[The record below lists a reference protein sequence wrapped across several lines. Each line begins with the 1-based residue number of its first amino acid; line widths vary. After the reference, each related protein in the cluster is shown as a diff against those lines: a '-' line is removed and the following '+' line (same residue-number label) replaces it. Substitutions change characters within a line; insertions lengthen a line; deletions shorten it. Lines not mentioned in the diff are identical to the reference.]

1 MLYVHEVE
9 CPKCGLL
16 THFWRNEC
24 PQCLSILRERETLDT
39 SLVAHPS
46 KFLTALYRQMEV
58 ERPSHPYGKPH

>member
-24 PQCLSILRERETLDT
+24 PQCLASLRETADASCTEQ
-39 SLVAHPS
+39 PS
-46 KFLTALYRQMEV
+46 KFLASLYERMVV
-58 ERPSHPYGKPH
+58 ERPGHSSR

>member
-24 PQCLSILRERETLDT
+24 PQCLSRLRDTETADASRT
-39 SLVAHPS
+39 EQPS
-46 KFLTALYRQMEV
+46 KFLASLYERMVV
-58 ERPSHPYGKPH
+58 ERPGHFSR